1 MRISMIW
8 YHQQMRTKT
17 FVIGMSAVVFA
28 TVVALSAQ
36 QKPAATPAEKITVY
50 KTSSCGCCKLWVDHL
65 KASGFDV
72 QAMDV
77 SSADVRAVSKAAGLK
92 EEDTSCHTAKVGNYT
107 VEGHVPA
114 ADIKRML
121 KEKPAIA
128 GIAAPGMPQGSPGM
142 EQGSK
147 EPYDVLAFTKDG
159 KTTVY
164 SKHK

>member
-1 MRISMIW
+1 MRISRLTLAMAAI
-8 YHQQMRTKT
+8 
-17 FVIGMSAVVFA
+17 
-28 TVVALSAQ
+28 ALAGFGLAAAAQ
-36 QKPAATPAEKITVY
+36 QKPASAPAQKITVY
-50 KTSSCGCCKLWVDHL
+50 KTSSCGCCRLWVDHM
-65 KASGFDV
+65 KASGFEV

-77 SSADVRAVSKAAGLK
+77 SAADVRAVSKAAGLP
-92 EEDTSCHTAKVGNYT
+92 EDGTSCHTAKIGNYV

-114 ADIKRML
+114 SDIKRML

-147 EPYDVLAFTKDG
+147 EPYDVVAFTKDG

-164 SKHK
+164 AKHK

>member
-1 MRISMIW
+1 MRITRVSLAIAA
-8 YHQQMRTKT
+8 
-17 FVIGMSAVVFA
+17 IAVA
-28 TVVALSAQ
+28 GLSFGAAAQ
-36 QKPAATPAEKITVY
+36 QKPAAAAQKVTVY
-50 KTSSCGCCKLWVDHL
+50 KTSSCGCCKLWVEHL

-77 SSADVRAVSKAAGLK
+77 SAEQVRAVSKAAGLK
-92 EEDTSCHTAKVGNYT
+92 DDDVSCHTAKVGNYI

-114 ADIKRML
+114 SDIQRML

-147 EPYDVLAFTKDG
+147 EPFDVVAFTKDG

-164 SKHK
+164 AKHK

>member
-1 MRISMIW
+1 MIW
-8 YHQQMRTKT
+8 YHPLMRTKT
-17 FVIGMSAVVFA
+17 FVSGMSVVVFA
-28 TVVALSAQ
+28 AVVALSAQ
-36 QKPAATPAEKITVY
+36 QKPAATKVTVY
-50 KTSSCGCCKLWVDHL
+50 KTSSCGCCKLWVEHM

-92 EEDTSCHTAKVGNYT
+92 DDDTSCHTAKVGNYT

-114 ADIKRML
+114 DDIKRML

-128 GIAAPGMPQGSPGM
+128 GLAAPGMPQGSPGM

-147 EPYDVLAFTKDG
+147 EPYDVVAFTKDG
-159 KTTVY
+159 KSTIFA
-164 SKHK
+164 KHK

>member
-1 MRISMIW
+1 MRNT
-8 YHQQMRTKT
+8 RL
-17 FVIGMSAVVFA
+17 
-28 TVVALSAQ
+28 VVALVTIAITGLGLGAAAQ
-36 QKPAATPAEKITVY
+36 QKPAAAAQKITVY
-50 KTSSCGCCKLWVDHL
+50 KTSSCGCCRLWVDHL

-92 EEDTSCHTAKVGNYT
+92 DDDTSCHTAKVGNYV

-114 ADIKRML
+114 DDIRRML

-147 EPYDVLAFTKDG
+147 EPFDVVAFTKDG

-164 SKHK
+164 AKHK

>member
-1 MRISMIW
+1 MRMS
-8 YHQQMRTKT
+8 RFTLA
-17 FVIGMSAVVFA
+17 VSAVA
-28 TVVALSAQ
+28 VVVLGLGAAAQ
-36 QKPAATPAEKITVY
+36 QKAASPALPKVTVY
-50 KTSSCGCCKLWVDHL
+50 KTSSCGCCKLWVDHM

-92 EEDTSCHTAKVGNYT
+92 DEDASCHTAKIGNYT

-121 KEKPAIA
+121 NEKPAIA
-128 GIAAPGMPQGSPGM
+128 GLSAPGMPQGSPGM

-147 EPYDVLAFTKDG
+147 EPYDVIAFMKDG
-159 KTTVY
+159 TSTVY
-164 SKHK
+164 AKHK